1 MLEKLKDIYINKYK
15 LLILITIAMLIFF
28 GVVLTMHKV
37 QTGEFISKDVSLKGG
52 LLITV
57 HSDKEINIGE
67 TEKALAEKLG
77 VSVSIKRLQGIGTA
91 GLGYSF
97 IVEPISSQTVLD
109 AISEVTG
116 LQLAEGNYTVEEV
129 SSGLGATFWQ
139 NTTKAIAVA
148 FVLMGIVVFIYF
160 RKPIPSFAIIL
171 SAIMDIAGTLTV
183 MSLANIELSI
193 GGVAALLMLVGYSVD
208 TDILL
213 STRVLKRSEGT
224 VAERVLSS
232 LKTGMTMQFTA
243 IAAMLV
249 LWVVSPA
256 ETLKQIAM
264 ILIIGLFMDMPST
277 WIQNVGILRWY
288 VERKQGGAHG
298 QA

>member
-1 MLEKLKDIYINKYK
+1 MLDKLKDIYINKYK
-15 LLILITIAMLIFF
+15 LLILITITMLIFF

-52 LLITV
+52 LLVTI
-57 HSDKEINIGE
+57 HSDKEINIEE

-77 VSVSIKRLQGIGTA
+77 VSVSIKKLQGIGTA
-91 GLGYSF
+91 GIGYSF
-97 IVEPISSQTVLD
+97 TVEPIQPQTVLD

-139 NTTKAIAVA
+139 NTMKAIAVA
-148 FVLMGIVVFIYF
+148 FVMMGIVVFIYF
-160 RKPIPSFAIIL
+160 RKPIPSLAIIL

-183 MSLANIELSI
+183 MSLTNMELSI

-213 STRVLKRSEGT
+213 SARVLKRSEGT

-249 LWVVSPA
+249 LWIASPA
-256 ETLKQIAM
+256 ETLKQIAL

-288 VERKQGGAHG
+288 VERKHGGVHG
-298 QA
+298 

>member
-1 MLEKLKDIYINKYK
+1 MLDKLKDIYINKYRY
-15 LLILITIAMLIFF
+15 LIIITIAMLIFF
-28 GVVLTMHKV
+28 GIVLGLHRA
-37 QTGEFISKDVSLKGG
+37 QTGEFVSKDVSLKGG
-52 LLITV
+52 LLVTI
-57 HSDKEINIGE
+57 HSDKELNIDE

-77 VSVSIKRLQGIGTA
+77 TSVSIKRLQGLGTA
-91 GLGYSF
+91 SLGYSF
-97 IVEPISSQTVLD
+97 TIEPIQPQTALD

-116 LQLAEGNYTVEEV
+116 MQLAEGSYTVEEV

-139 NTTKAIAVA
+139 NTMKAMAVA

-183 MSLANIELSI
+183 LSLAKVELSI

-213 STRVLKRSEGT
+213 SARVLKRTEGT
-224 VAERVLSS
+224 VADRVISS
-232 LKTGMTMQFTA
+232 LKTGLTMQFTA

-249 LWVVSPA
+249 LWIASPA
-256 ETLKQIAM
+256 ETLKQIAL
-264 ILIIGLFMDMPST
+264 ILIIGLLMDIPST

-288 VERKQGGAHG
+288 VERKHGGMHG
-298 QA
+298 QT

>member
-1 MLEKLKDIYINKYK
+1 MLDKLKDIYINKYK
-15 LLILITIAMLIFF
+15 YLIIITVVMLIFF
-28 GVVLTMHKV
+28 GAVLSMHKI
-37 QTGEFISKDVSLKGG
+37 QSGEFISKDVSLEGG

-57 HSDKEINIGE
+57 HSDQVIDIDA
-67 TEKALAEKLG
+67 TEKALSEKLG
-77 VSVSIKRLQGIGTA
+77 VSVSIKRLQSLGTA

-97 IVEPISSQTVLD
+97 TVEPIQPQTVLD

-116 LQLAEGNYTVEEV
+116 IQLAEGSYTVEEV

-139 NTTKAIAVA
+139 NTMKAMAVA

-160 RKPIPSFAIIL
+160 RKPIPSLAIIL
-171 SAIMDIAGTLTV
+171 SAVMDIAGTLTV
-183 MSLANIELSI
+183 MSLIDMELSI

-213 STRVLKRSEGT
+213 SARVLKRTEGT

-232 LKTGMTMQFTA
+232 LKTGLTMQFTA

-249 LWVVSPA
+249 LWVASPA
-256 ETLKQIAM
+256 ETLKQIAL
-264 ILIIGLFMDMPST
+264 ILIIGLVMDMPST

-288 VERKQGGAHG
+288 VERRAKHG
-298 QA
+298 KT

>member
-15 LLILITIAMLIFF
+15 ILILITVAMLIFF

-37 QTGEFISKDVSLKGG
+37 QTGEFISKDVSLEGG
-52 LLITV
+52 LLVTI
-57 HSDKEINIGE
+57 HSDKDINIDA
-67 TEKALAEKLG
+67 TEKALAEKLS
-77 VSVSIKRLQGIGTA
+77 VSVSIKKLQGIGTA

-97 IVEPISSQTVLD
+97 TVEPIQPQTVLD

-116 LQLAEGNYTVEEV
+116 IQLAEGSYTVEEV

-139 NTTKAIAVA
+139 NTMKALAVA

-160 RKPIPSFAIIL
+160 RKPVPSFAIIL

-249 LWVVSPA
+249 LWIASPA
-256 ETLKQIAM
+256 ETLKQIAL

-288 VERKQGGAHG
+288 VERKHGGIHG
-298 QA
+298 

>member
-15 LLILITIAMLIFF
+15 ILILITVAMLIFF

-37 QTGEFISKDVSLKGG
+37 QTGEFISKDVSLEGG
-52 LLITV
+52 LLVTI
-57 HSDKEINIGE
+57 HSDKDINIDA

-91 GLGYSF
+91 GIGYSF
-97 IVEPISSQTVLD
+97 TIEPIPPQTALD

-116 LQLAEGNYTVEEV
+116 IQLAEGNYTVEEV

-139 NTTKAIAVA
+139 NTMKAIAVA

-160 RKPIPSFAIIL
+160 RKPIPSLAIIL
-171 SAIMDIAGTLTV
+171 SAVMDIAGTLTV

-232 LKTGMTMQFTA
+232 LKTGLTMQFTA

-249 LWVVSPA
+249 LWIASPA
-256 ETLKQIAM
+256 ETLKQIAL

-288 VERKQGGAHG
+288 VERKHGGVRG
-298 QA
+298 

>member
-15 LLILITIAMLIFF
+15 ILILITVAMLIFF

-37 QTGEFISKDVSLKGG
+37 QTGEFISKDVSLEGG
-52 LLITV
+52 LLVTI
-57 HSDKEINIGE
+57 HSDKDINIDA

-91 GLGYSF
+91 GIGYSF
-97 IVEPISSQTVLD
+97 TIEPIPPQTALD

-116 LQLAEGNYTVEEV
+116 IQLAEGNYTVEEV

-139 NTTKAIAVA
+139 NTMKAIAVA

-160 RKPIPSFAIIL
+160 RKPVPSFAIIL

-232 LKTGMTMQFTA
+232 LKTGLTMQFTA

-249 LWVVSPA
+249 LWIASPA
-256 ETLKQIAM
+256 ETLKQIAL

-288 VERKQGGAHG
+288 VERKHGGVHG
-298 QA
+298 

>member
-15 LLILITIAMLIFF
+15 ILILITVAMLIFF

-37 QTGEFISKDVSLKGG
+37 QTGEFISKDVSLEGG
-52 LLITV
+52 LLVTI
-57 HSDKEINIGE
+57 HSDKDINIDA

-91 GLGYSF
+91 GIGYSF
-97 IVEPISSQTVLD
+97 TIEPIPPQTALD

-116 LQLAEGNYTVEEV
+116 IQLAEGNYTVEEV

-139 NTTKAIAVA
+139 NTMKAIAVA

-160 RKPIPSFAIIL
+160 RKPVPSLAIIL
-171 SAIMDIAGTLTV
+171 SAVMDIAGTLTV

-232 LKTGMTMQFTA
+232 LKTGLTMQFTA

-249 LWVVSPA
+249 LWIASPA
-256 ETLKQIAM
+256 ETLKQIAL

-288 VERKQGGAHG
+288 VERKHGGVRG
-298 QA
+298 